1 MTKKSFDIVGKK
13 TAPAT
18 TTASEMEQF
27 ISGSEPLTTM
37 TVQIPERLKRAL
49 KQQALDHNTTVKEL
63 LTQILEAY
71 FAQNQ

>member
-13 TAPAT
+13 TAPAISS
-18 TTASEMEQF
+18 ASEMEQF
-27 ISGSEPLTTM
+27 ISGSEALTTM

-63 LTQILEAY
+63 LTQILEAH
-71 FAQNQ
+71 FA